1 MTPLILSRDDLRD
14 MKSCLIDWLMSW
26 LNDCNEVSCNEYVS
40 IGVERG
46 ADEAY
51 KVLNYAVRK
60 YE

>member
-1 MTPLILSRDDLRD
+1 
-14 MKSCLIDWLMSW
+14 MSW

-40 IGVERG
+40 IGVEPG